1 MHVVKER
8 HISISS
14 KDELD
19 VLNVGDPGLLSGLSR
34 VLGVGGPGWAWSLP
48 QSQDSDKALAR
59 SGPGPANERPVWPDL
74 TNERRGV

>member
-34 VLGVGGPGWAWSLP
+34 VLGVGGPGWAWLGLVPPSVTGL
-48 QSQDSDKALAR
+48 
-59 SGPGPANERPVWPDL
+59 
-74 TNERRGV
+74 